1 MSNIRISDLKFSY
14 NELGVFSGLNFTLRK
29 DKTLSIIGPSGCG
42 KTTLLKIINGELPY
56 EGNVIVSD
64 IEVGSNKFEELRNKI
79 AVVYDI
85 NDFFNELVKDELR
98 FSLENLN
105 ISPQEIKNRINEID
119 DFFGIKR
126 ILNKPIDL
134 LSTNDRA
141 LVKILSFAI
150 YYPEYL
156 ALDDILIYLNER
168 TKILLLNYLN
178 LKNIKLI
185 NVTSNIEDTLY
196 TDYTLVIYNKINA
209 IDGKTLDVLKEEKI
223 LKRLGLNLPFY
234 LDLSIQLKLY
244 GLVNR
249 TYLNKEDLVKRLW
262 K

>member
-262 K
+262 

>member
-196 TDYTLVIYNKINA
+196 TDYILVIYNKINA

-262 K
+262 